1 MSISAPFSSHR
12 KFLNFHQHHGFTNI
26 RIRLPPAATTISPQ
40 PFNPKLHLSTHSHI
54 AYLPPP
60 ARLSTSDSYNS
71 PLPGDDDANA
81 KDETLKKKSFSTK
94 EAFMK
99 LKRYGSCGIL
109 AYGLLNTAYYI
120 ATFLVVWF
128 YVAPSP
134 GKMGY
139 FAAVQR
145 FVKVMAMV
153 WAGSQVTKIARAA
166 GALALAPFVEKALSW
181 SSEKFKFRSQARAY
195 MMIVGIC
202 VGMALVLFLAELVD
216 NLQSVSLWS
225 HMPYDIGHIILEK
238 LNEVVE
244 HIRFGAVCKQWYMIS
259 KENKEMCKSSPK
271 RGIDLPALRDWSDP
285 EWCFAINKL
294 IISPDSTPDD
304 YTVVAIYAGMDEL
317 ATIKSGEKYW
327 VYIPPRPE
335 TLPASLFSDI
345 VFYQGAVYAVS
356 TICMVV
362 KVDVRARPPILKVVH
377 PLNRKTSFRKTY
389 LVESTSS
396 DLYLLQR
403 CFEKYSP
410 GKESLTNG
418 FNVLILKL
426 HGEKGVL
433 IDQNDTK
440 SLDGDTFF
448 VGDNTSIAI
457 RANDG
462 CMTNSIYFTDDL
474 HDAGYFKASGPT
486 DIGYYNVEDDT
497 IRRFYKSN
505 PAHKKGVHRPIWIM
519 PHQCTTF
526 S

>member
-1 MSISAPFSSHR
+1 MRRGQRQSKR
-12 KFLNFHQHHGFTNI
+12 
-26 RIRLPPAATTISPQ
+26 RRLEYP
-40 PFNPKLHLSTHSHI
+40 
-54 AYLPPP
+54 
-60 ARLSTSDSYNS
+60 
-71 PLPGDDDANA
+71 
-81 KDETLKKKSFSTK
+81 
-94 EAFMK
+94 
-99 LKRYGSCGIL
+99 
-109 AYGLLNTAYYI
+109 
-120 ATFLVVWF
+120 
-128 YVAPSP
+128 
-134 GKMGY
+134 
-139 FAAVQR
+139 
-145 FVKVMAMV
+145 
-153 WAGSQVTKIARAA
+153 
-166 GALALAPFVEKALSW
+166 
-181 SSEKFKFRSQARAY
+181 
-195 MMIVGIC
+195 
-202 VGMALVLFLAELVD
+202 ELVD

-238 LNEVVE
+238 LAEVVE

-271 RGIDLPALRDWSDP
+271 VLPMLLVPSPDAPVKRDPPRLYAISCLRKYYSNLQLQLLFTRKRYCGSSNGWIAFQNRNGSVTLLYPFGRGDLTINLPALRDWSDP
-285 EWCFAINKL
+285 EWRFAINKL

-317 ATIKSGEKYW
+317 ATIKSGEKSW

-377 PLNRKTSFRKTY
+377 SLNRKTSFRKTY

-526 S
+526 F